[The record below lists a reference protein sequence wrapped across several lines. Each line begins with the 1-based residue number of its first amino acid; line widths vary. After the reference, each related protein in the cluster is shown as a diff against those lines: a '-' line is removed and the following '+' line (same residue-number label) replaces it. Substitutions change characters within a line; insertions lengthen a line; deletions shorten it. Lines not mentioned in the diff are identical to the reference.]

1 MSELLVFLLD
11 RLGNKPDIHLKFLAV
26 PIIPEFLYTIRH
38 QNDRF
43 TTPPSARRTTTTTTT
58 LQTPYGFNDTDY
70 MGPDAPLDYIISK
83 NGEEEYDDPP
93 TYSSDEYN
101 DYESM
106 EESELTPAQKVAM
119 AAEKERKHKELVH
132 ENIEV
137 GVMFASKA
145 VVQLITNPFVGPLT
159 NRIGYSIPMFMGFV
173 IMFLSTLSK
182 CLCYKSSI

>member
-1 MSELLVFLLD
+1 
-11 RLGNKPDIHLKFLAV
+11 
-26 PIIPEFLYTIRH
+26 
-38 QNDRF
+38 
-43 TTPPSARRTTTTTTT
+43 
-58 LQTPYGFNDTDY
+58 

-106 EESELTPAQKVAM
+106 EESELTPAQKAAM

-132 ENIEV
+132 ENVEV

-173 IMFLSTLSK
+173 IMFLSTLSEYFLFNWALISGIK
-182 CLCYKSSI
+182 KGMAAQPKIEASRHMLC